1 MGHEGCKMLN
11 LLELQ
16 STGRDDDSILL
27 AKEVIATEIAGLQLL
42 LHHVGDS
49 FDDAIEALAAATGRV
64 VFLGMGKSGHI
75 ARKIAATMASTGTPA
90 IFVHLGEAAH
100 GDLGMI
106 MGDDIVVL
114 ISNSG
119 ETSEAIPVIRYCK
132 QVGIK
137 IVAITAG
144 ENSFM
149 MRAADV
155 CLLLPKAEEA
165 CAIGL
170 APTTSAIMVMS
181 LGDALSVVLMRK
193 RGFTLPSFLEL
204 HPGGKIG
211 VMQIPTIDFMAKG
224 EALPLVRLDEQM
236 QNVIIEIT
244 AKSYGIAG
252 VLDEGGRL
260 VGSITDGDL
269 RRNVTHLFKLN
280 ARQVMHANPITVGK
294 HATLQEVKTVLSQNK
309 ISAVFVCD
317 GKKPVG
323 LIHMHH
329 LFALKTAL

>member
-1 MGHEGCKMLN
+1 MLN

-16 STGRDDDSILL
+16 GVNQSDDSILI

-42 LHHVGDS
+42 LGQVGRS
-49 FDDAIEALAAATGRV
+49 FEDAIELLTAATGRV

-106 MGDDIVVL
+106 MPEDVVML
-114 ISNSG
+114 VSNSG

-132 QVGIK
+132 QMDIK
-137 IVAITAG
+137 IIAITAG

-165 CAIGL
+165 CSIGL

-193 RGFTLPSFLEL
+193 RGFTLPSFLDL

-211 VMQIPTIDFMAKG
+211 FMRIPAADFMAKG
-224 EALPLVRLDEQM
+224 DALPLVQLDDPM

-252 VLDEGGRL
+252 VVDAGGTL
-260 VGSITDGDL
+260 VGSISDGDL
-269 RRNVTHLFKLN
+269 RRNVAHLFN
-280 ARQVMHANPITVGK
+280 VAARDVMHADPITVGK
-294 HATLQEVKTVLSQNK
+294 HATLQEVKSVLGQNK

-317 GKKPVG
+317 GKKPIG